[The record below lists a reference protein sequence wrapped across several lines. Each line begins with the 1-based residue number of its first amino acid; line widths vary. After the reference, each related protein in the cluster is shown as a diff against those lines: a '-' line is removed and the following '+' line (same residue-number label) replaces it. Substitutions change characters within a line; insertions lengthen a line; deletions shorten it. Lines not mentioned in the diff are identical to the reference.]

1 MRFKHLFIF
10 LITLF
15 SFSVVNAQAIVK
27 GSGVIYT
34 NGVPG
39 VGVDVNYYAEIAIDT
54 TTGHWYEFNRDANDW
69 EAAGFR
75 VQLIGGSGTPA
86 YTPGD
91 KQSWVVINAANEV
104 WRYDGVSWTLLTSSG
119 GDTQDL
125 SITAGKG
132 TINLVNSPSITLGD
146 SSSTNEIQTI
156 DTFSYASDTIK
167 LSLSSDGQ
175 AAKYVVVSGGA
186 DNQKVDTFTI
196 VSNAL
201 RLSVEDDAEAFKSV
215 DLTPYLDNTDSQ
227 YLDTATFSNDTLTL
241 SIYGDGQA
249 AKKINI
255 VTGDD
260 QKLDT
265 FTLVGNVIRISVEN
279 DGEVYKSIDL
289 SSFLDN
295 TDAQTLSWNG
305 GTGEI
310 TISGGNTVDL
320 DGRYLQSE
328 VDGSTSN
335 EIQSLSITGGGGTI
349 NLSLGGGS
357 VTLNDSSSTNEIQQI
372 DTFDLSGNTL
382 RLSLSSDN
390 VAFKSVDLSG
400 YLDNTDTQD
409 LSITGGGGTIRLV
422 DGGSVVLNDSSATNE
437 LQTLSWNGTN
447 GELTVTPAG
456 NTVDLDG
463 RYLQSEVDGS
473 TTNEIQVIDTFSRSN
488 DTIYLSL
495 SQDGQAQ
502 KYVTIPAGA
511 DNQSV
516 DTFDINNNYL
526 RISLEDDGVIR
537 DSVNLAPYL
546 DNTDAQTLSYN
557 ATTDEIT
564 ISGGNTID
572 ITEVDTDDQA
582 VDTFAIQSN
591 YLKISLSGDNKI
603 LDSVNLSSYL
613 DNTDSQ
619 TLSWNGTNG
628 EITITGGNTVDIDGR
643 YLQTEVD
650 GSTTNELQTI
660 DTFSRSNDT
669 IFLSLQNDS
678 EAAKFVT
685 IPSGADNQKI
695 DTFEINS
702 NILRISLEDDAE
714 AFKSVNLSSYLDNTD
729 AQGFSGSDN
738 GTTFTLD
745 LSGTSSDISF
755 TEGSGITITRSGTEL
770 TFATS
775 GSGITSLNS
784 QTGGSQTFATGTSG
798 TDFNISSGSNI
809 HTFNLPDASAS
820 NRGVITTG
828 SQTIAGE
835 KTFTSPGKFTN
846 TNQTLILGD
855 GAVLVVDSF
864 STFVGLTFY
873 KLNASTPIK
882 QMLGYHDG
890 SSYTEY
896 SYAPGFTYNSE
907 VITKS
912 DSSYKIEPSSTI
924 KHFYVKSTNDFGI
937 FTNGTKRVNVSLS
950 GNVGLA
956 GNGSAVDN
964 PSGKL
969 HIAAQ
974 STSAGTAPIKFT
986 SGSLMT
992 SPEAG
997 AVEFN
1002 SDRLYFTKT
1011 TGPTRETIAFLS
1023 DITGLSDGDK
1033 GDVDVSS
1040 SGSVWTIDTGSVTS
1054 LKILDGTVNTDD
1066 MADNAITSAKI
1077 VDGTIGVSDVNSDII
1092 INNGNTDGGAI
1103 TIGSNDA
1110 FGLNLETNNVTRMA
1124 ITGAASTGGAV
1135 TLTDI
1140 TSNTNTAESSM
1151 TLRANSTGTAAAGF
1165 GHKVLFQG
1173 ESSTTDNRDMA
1184 AIQTEWTTATDAS
1197 REASLSF
1204 LLGSAGGALSSAFIM
1219 DMNGGAARLQVG
1231 TSNPVAIRNTG
1242 ITPSTAFSISGGA
1255 NQINI
1260 TSSQTALSN
1269 SIKLD
1274 ATGNAAGVGG
1284 VMGESNFSTTSGT
1297 KTDWSYKGGFAP
1309 TSGTGEFNNIGIF
1322 GTFNQT
1328 GGANGKTR
1336 GLYIS
1341 PTLTSVADYRAVE
1354 IAANS
1359 TNAWGIYQSGSS
1371 TLNLF
1376 SGETQFDK
1384 QLKTAEIAAPG
1395 TPASGFGYTYAKT
1408 DGKLYFKN
1416 DAGTEYDLTATGGI
1430 SDGDKGD
1437 ITVSGSGTV
1446 WDIDAS
1452 TIGTNE
1458 IANGSVATAD
1468 LTDSVITSVKM
1479 VSNAVTGVHIS
1490 ANSVDASELV
1500 STSVTPGSYTMTN
1513 ITVDA
1518 DGRITFA
1525 SSGSEVDGSVTNEA
1539 WTIDGDDAD
1548 TEVISNQ
1555 TVKFEGA
1562 GIVATNYDPALNTLF
1577 IEANEIDGSTSN
1589 EIQSLTATAG
1599 AGTLRLNLSGGF
1611 VILNDSL
1618 STNEGSLTVG
1628 AGTGTTSLIQ
1638 SNTSGSTSVTLE
1650 AGSGITLSETG
1661 NKITIAA
1668 TAGADDQEVDSFDIV
1683 NNFLRIS
1690 LEDDG
1695 VYKDSVDL
1703 SPYLDNTDSQ
1713 GFTGSDDGTTFTLDL
1728 SGTSSDIS
1736 FVEGSGITIT
1746 RSGTALTINSSGGFT
1761 TEDAQ
1766 DAVGAMINASLQYVD
1781 GTPLLAINDR
1791 DNGDITTSGSGLT
1804 WTIDNDVVSFA
1815 KFQNIA
1821 TDKLIGRDAA
1831 SSGDATEI
1839 GVSGGIEFDG
1849 ANNIQT
1855 SAFTGDVTKSA
1866 GGTSLTIAND
1876 AVTYSKM
1883 QNMSTGKVLGRYSAG
1898 TGDVQELVIG
1908 NGLTIS
1914 NDSIKVSGGGGITSL
1929 NGLTDVSQTLVV
1941 GTSGTNFN
1949 ISSSGST
1956 HTFNLP
1962 DASASNRGVITTGT
1976 QTIGGAKTFNSSV
1989 TFAAGSGSEI
1999 ILNTGGNI
2007 HGYTNG
2013 NLSGVILR
2021 NTAGADGVFGL
2032 SNSTSDYSLIEI
2044 LEPGGTLGTHGLEIY
2059 NLGASYS
2066 SSGLFS
2072 ASSAVIKTNASTSN
2086 GLRIITEGADEII
2099 FGTGGLASANERMR
2113 IDPDGMV
2120 SISGGGTAIT
2130 NPTAKLHIQAGSTAA
2145 SSAPLKFNSG
2155 SLMTTAE
2162 VGALEFNSDR
2172 LYFTKTTGATRETI
2186 AYLSDV
2192 TGVSD
2197 GDKGDITVS
2206 SSGTVWNIDAG
2217 VVGSSEI
2224 TDASIATGDIA
2235 DDAVTYAKFQNV
2247 AANSVLANNT
2257 GSSGNVAEVALSASQ
2272 LLGRGSSGNIAAIT
2286 IGSGLTMSGTT
2297 LSSTGGGIY
2306 GGDGT
2311 VPDGT
2316 YAQVGTS
2323 IANPDDF
2330 GIGYFYNF
2338 PTLGSVPRNRGFFME
2353 GSSGMVYL
2361 MGADSAAAAYSYVRM
2376 KDQVAIRST
2385 NTAGTI
2391 YSQIDMWPDYMGLT
2405 ALDAG
2410 GSSILRLEPDSIK
2423 LSTPLAS
2430 ITQQISLGTTDQ
2442 TIFNNQGIFPQLDYE
2457 ITSDQ
2462 GISIINDNADG
2473 IMINVQNDTSS
2484 IYIGDATTDFVATG
2498 LAKKIMT
2505 FRDEY
2510 AKSSGSGTMT
2520 AIAINNGYNITS
2532 TGSGAQIGIDINPTL
2547 TSLANATYRGI
2558 NIPYNNASTY
2568 GIYQSGS
2575 STLNLFSGETQF
2587 DKQLKTAEIA
2597 APGTPASGF
2606 GYTYAKTDGKLYFKN
2621 DAGTEYDL
2629 TATGG
2634 VSDADYGDVT
2644 VSSGVWS
2651 VDNNAVSFSEIQNG
2665 LMADNDYIS
2674 FNRTG
2679 DFMLGYIKNYP
2690 TGAITTSD
2698 RGIWFDDEI
2707 YIYAN
2712 DSTNSI
2718 TSRVYSENGAWWIK
2732 NTSGSDEA
2740 WVYATKDKSELYA
2753 NDGTDNS
2760 TVRVDSDSLF
2770 VESDI
2775 INLSSNNG
2783 IRIKAG
2789 GSWGTTGQ
2797 VLIKD
2802 ATNTVSW
2809 GAVSVTPSIISP
2821 SQLTADQDDYNPT
2834 GFGDASIVR
2843 ISSDV
2848 GMRAITSMAS
2858 QSDGEIKTISN
2869 VGDYAFYFPAE
2880 HPDGTASNRI
2890 SYSEDVIIMPKQ
2902 TVQFYYDGTS
2912 SRWIP
2917 IGYSRPNGFKSIWQC
2932 LPGGGSVTAGD
2943 HGVLAFATSSGSNAA
2958 QSALTGTTELSAVS
2972 TSTGSTSTGSAH
2984 IYAIKTGGSTMV
2996 SYEGH
3001 LTFESMVSIDVLSDG
3016 TETFSV
3022 MSGLCAS
3029 PSSTTL
3035 AYNGHISFYYKHN
3048 VNSGKWQGIVRN
3060 GSGTESTVDLGVTV
3074 AADKSYTLRLEL
3086 DRINSEVRYYIDG
3099 TYAGRITTN
3108 IPSSYT
3114 AFGPRSG
3121 IWKSAGTTSRTLYN
3135 QKLCWGSILFE

>member
-582 VDTFAIQSN
+582 VDTFKIEGN
-591 YLKISLSGDNKI
+591 YLKISLAGDNKV
-603 LDSVNLSSYL
+603 LDSVSLSPYL
-613 DNTDSQ
+613 DNTDTQ
-619 TLSWNGTNG
+619 DLS
-628 EITITGGNTVDIDGR
+628 ITGGGGTIR
-643 YLQTEVD
+643 LVD
-650 GSTTNELQTI
+650 GGSVVLNDSSYTNEIQVI

-669 IFLSLQNDS
+669 IYLSLSSDGQ
-678 EAAKFVT
+678 AQKYIT
-685 IPSGADNQKI
+685 IPAGADNQSV
-695 DTFEINS
+695 DTFDIAN
-702 NILRISLEDDAE
+702 NYLRISLDDDGVIRD
-714 AFKSVNLSSYLDNTD
+714 SVNLASYLDNTD
-729 AQGFSGSDN
+729 SQTFSGSDD

-745 LSGTSSDISF
+745 LSGAATDISF
-755 TEGSGITITRSGTEL
+755 KEGSGITISRTGTEL

-784 QTGGSQTFATGTSG
+784 QTGGSQTFAVGTSG

-809 HTFNLPDASAS
+809 HTFNIPDASAS
-820 NRGVITTG
+820 NRGLITTG
-828 SQTIAGE
+828 TQTLAGE

-855 GAVLVVDSF
+855 GAVLTVDSF
-864 STFVGLTFY
+864 STFVGITFY

-890 SSYTEY
+890 SSYIEY
-896 SYAPGFTYNSE
+896 SYAPGFTYIAE
-907 VITKS
+907 TITKS

-937 FTNGTKRVNVSLS
+937 FTGGSKRLNVSLS

-956 GNGSAVDN
+956 GNGSSVDN

-974 STSAGTAPIKFT
+974 STSAATAPIKLT

-992 SPEAG
+992 TPEIG
-997 AVEFN
+997 AIEFN

-1011 TGPTRETIAFLS
+1011 TGSTRETIAYLS
-1023 DITGLSDGDK
+1023 DVTGLSDGDK
-1033 GDVDVSS
+1033 GDVDVTT
-1040 SGSVWTIDTGSVTS
+1040 SGTVWTIDTGVVNS
-1054 LKILDGTVNTDD
+1054 LKILDGSINTDD
-1066 MADNAITSAKI
+1066 IADNAITSAKI
-1077 VDGTIGVSDVNSDII
+1077 VDGTIGVADVNSDII

-1103 TIGSNDA
+1103 TVGSNDA
-1110 FGLNLETNNVTRMA
+1110 FGLNLETNNVTRLA

-1135 TLTDI
+1135 TLTDV
-1140 TSNTNTAESSM
+1140 TTNTNTVENSL
-1151 TLRANSTGTAAAGF
+1151 TLRANSTGTASAGF
-1165 GHKVLFQG
+1165 GHKLLFQG
-1173 ESSTTDNRDMA
+1173 ESSTTDNRDMS
-1184 AIQTEWTTATDAS
+1184 AIQTEWVTATDAS
-1197 REASLSF
+1197 REASMSV
-1204 LLGSAGGALSSAFIM
+1204 LLGSAGGSLASAVIM
-1219 DMNGGAARLQVG
+1219 DMNGGSARMQIG

-1242 ITPSTAFSISGGA
+1242 ITPATAFTINGGS

-1260 TSSQTALSN
+1260 TSSQTSLAN
-1269 SIKLD
+1269 SIKID
-1274 ATGNAAGVGG
+1274 ASGNTAGVGG
-1284 VMGESNFSTTSGT
+1284 VLGESNFSTTSGI
-1297 KTDWSYKGGFAP
+1297 KTDWSFKSGFAP
-1309 TSGTGEFNNIGIF
+1309 TSGTGDFNNIGIF

-1328 GGANGKTR
+1328 GGASGKTR
-1336 GLYIS
+1336 GIYIS
-1341 PTLTSVADYRAVE
+1341 PTLTAVADYRSLE
-1354 IAANS
+1354 IAVNNV
-1359 TNAWGIYQSGSS
+1359 NAWGVYQSGAN
-1371 TLNLF
+1371 TMNYF
-1376 SGETQFDK
+1376 AGETQFDQ
-1384 QLKTAEIAAPG
+1384 QLKTAEISAPG

-1452 TIGTNE
+1452 TIGSTE
-1458 IANGSVATAD
+1458 ISNGSIATVDLAD
-1468 LTDSVITSVKM
+1468 SSVTSIKVI
-1479 VSNAVTGVHIS
+1479 SNAIGADHIS
-1490 ANSVDASELV
+1490 ANAVGPSEIQ
-1500 STSVTPGSYTMTN
+1500 STAVTPGSYTFSS

-1518 DGRITFA
+1518 DGRITSA
-1525 SSGSEVDGSVTNEA
+1525 SSGTEVDGSTTNEA

-1562 GIVATNYDPALNTLF
+1562 GIISTDYVPGSDKIIITGT
-1577 IEANEIDGSTSN
+1577 EVDGSTTNELQVIDTFSRSN
-1589 EIQSLTATAG
+1589 DTIYL
-1599 AGTLRLNLSGGF
+1599 
-1611 VILNDSL
+1611 SL
-1618 STNEGSLTVG
+1618 SSDGQ
-1628 AGTGTTSLIQ
+1628 AQ
-1638 SNTSGSTSVTLE
+1638 KYVT
-1650 AGSGITLSETG
+1650 IP
-1661 NKITIAA
+1661 
-1668 TAGADDQEVDSFDIV
+1668 AGADNQKIDTFEINS
-1683 NNFLRIS
+1683 NLLRLS

-1695 VYKDSVDL
+1695 EAYKTVNLAPYLDNTDAQTLSYNSTTDEITISGGNTIDITEVDTDNQSIDTLDITNNYLRISLDDDGVIRDSVSL
-1703 SPYLDNTDSQ
+1703 AAYLDNTDSQ
-1713 GFTGSDDGTTFTLDL
+1713 GFSGSDDGTTFTLDL
-1728 SGTSSDIS
+1728 SGTTSDIS
-1736 FVEGSGITIT
+1736 FIEGSGITIT
-1746 RSGTALTINSSGGFT
+1746 RSGTALTFNSSGGFT

-1804 WTIDNDVVSFA
+1804 WTIDND
-1815 KFQNIA
+1815 
-1821 TDKLIGRDAA
+1821 
-1831 SSGDATEI
+1831 
-1839 GVSGGIEFDG
+1839 
-1849 ANNIQT
+1849 
-1855 SAFTGDVTKSA
+1855 
-1866 GGTSLTIAND
+1866 
-1876 AVTYSKM
+1876 AVTYAKI
-1883 QNMSTGKVLGRYSAG
+1883 QNMATGKVLGRYSAG
-1898 TGDVQELVIG
+1898 SGDVQELVIG

-1914 NDSIKVSGGGGITSL
+1914 NDSIKVTGGGGITSI
-1929 NGLTDVSQTLVV
+1929 NGLTDVSQSLVV

-1962 DASASNRGVITTGT
+1962 DASASNRGAVTTGS
-1976 QTIGGAKTFNSSV
+1976 QTFGGAKTFNSSV

-1999 ILNTGGNI
+1999 ILNAGGNVN
-2007 HGYTNG
+2007 GYTNG

-2032 SNSTSDYSLIEI
+2032 SNSTSDYSLVEI

-2059 NLGASYS
+2059 NLGSSYS
-2066 SSGLFS
+2066 TSGLFS
-2072 ASSAVIKTNASTSN
+2072 ASSAVIKTNTSTTA
-2086 GLRIITEGADEII
+2086 GLRIITGGSDEII
-2099 FGTGGLASANERMR
+2099 FGTGGLAASNERMR

-2130 NPTAKLHIQAGSTAA
+2130 NPTAKLHIQAGSTSA
-2145 SSAPLKFNSG
+2145 SSAPIKLNSG
-2155 SLMTTAE
+2155 SLMSSPE
-2162 VGALEFNSDR
+2162 VGAIEFNSDR

-2587 DKQLKTAEIA
+2587 DKQIKTAEIA

-2634 VSDADYGDVT
+2634 VSDGDYGDI
-2644 VSSGVWS
+2644 SIASGVWS

-2679 DFMLGYIKNYP
+2679 DFMLGYFKNYP

-2712 DSTNSI
+2712 DSTNNI
-2718 TSRVYSENGAWWIK
+2718 LSRIYSENGSWIIK
-2732 NTSGSDEA
+2732 NTSGSDES
-2740 WVYATKDKSELYA
+2740 WVYSTKDKSELYA

-2760 TVRVDSDSLF
+2760 QVRVDSDSLF

-2789 GSWGTTGQ
+2789 GSWGTAGQ
-2797 VLIKD
+2797 VLTKD

-2809 GAVSVTPSIISP
+2809 ANVSLTPSVITP
-2821 SQLTADQDDYNPT
+2821 SELTADQDNYNPT
-2834 GFGDASIVR
+2834 GFSTASVVR

-2848 GMRAITSMAS
+2848 GMRAITSMSA
-2858 QSDGEIKTISN
+2858 QTDGEIITFVN
-2869 VGDYAFYFPAE
+2869 VGNYSMYFPSE
-2880 HPDGTASNRI
+2880 HPDGTAANRI
-2890 SYSEDVIIMPKQ
+2890 KYSEDIILKPKHSI
-2902 TVQFYYDGTS
+2902 QFFYDGTA
-2912 SRWIP
+2912 SRWVP
-2917 IGYSRPNGFKSIWQC
+2917 IGYNRHDGFKSIWQC
-2932 LPGGGSVTAGD
+2932 MPGGGSVTAGD
-2943 HGVLAFATSSGSNAA
+2943 HGILAFATSSGTNGA
-2958 QSALTGTTELSAVS
+2958 QAALTGTTELGAISHS
-2972 TSTGSTSTGSAH
+2972 TSASSTGA
-2984 IYAIKTGGSTMV
+2984 ATAFMTKTGGATMV

-3001 LTFESMVSIDVLSDG
+3001 LTYETMVSIDALSDG

-3022 MSGLCAS
+3022 QCGLVAS
-3029 PSSTTL
+3029 PSSTTQN
-3035 AYNGHISFYYKHN
+3035 YNGHISFFYKHDI
-3048 VNSGKWQGIVRN
+3048 NSGKWYGIVRN
-3060 GSGTESTVDLGVTV
+3060 GSGSESYADLGITV

-3108 IPSSYT
+3108 IPSTYT
-3114 AFGPRSG
+3114 AFGPRNG
-3121 IWKSAGTTSRTLYN
+3121 IWKSAGTTARIMYT
-3135 QKLCWGSILFE
+3135 QKMCYGAVLFE